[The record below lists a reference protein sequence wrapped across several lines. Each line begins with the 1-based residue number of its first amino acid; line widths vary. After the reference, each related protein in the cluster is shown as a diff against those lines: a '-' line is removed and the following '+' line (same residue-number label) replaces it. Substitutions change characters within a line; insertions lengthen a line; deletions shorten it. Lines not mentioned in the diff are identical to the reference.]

1 MASIHGILRAAAGQL
16 HADYRRREGITFGI
30 YWGYPF
36 ILQAG
41 SISDRHSNIRIYL
54 SVDRNLSA
62 FQPLLPKNWDMQR
75 VDHLHRII
83 MPVRGSTRSQAK
95 VLLDFLER
103 FLIALEGNGVKA
115 CDGYGGMGEIGIYRV
130 KGELAFLTE
139 ENAERVENTLDM
151 EKAENAAIPESISGG
166 ILGALI
172 AGIPASLLVL
182 VIARAGYVTSLSSA
196 LFGVAIAY
204 GYKWKGKQI
213 SGISW
218 VICLLLGVIL
228 GYTTFRID
236 LALDLHKVLPEL
248 SVVSAFFHGR
258 TLLEMAGGLDDYY
271 ANFAMLF
278 GFGML
283 CLIVSLVILQKEKKR
298 QFECKKII

>member
-16 HADYRRREGITFGI
+16 HADYRRREGITFGN

-41 SISDRHSNIRIYL
+41 SMSDRHSNIRIYL

-62 FQPLLPKNWDMQR
+62 FKPLLPKGWQMQSA
-75 VDHLHRII
+75 DHLHRII
-83 MPVRGSTRSQAK
+83 MPVRGSTKSQAR
-95 VLLDFLER
+95 VLLDFLDR

-115 CDGYGGMGEIGIYRV
+115 CDGYGGTGEIGVYRV
-130 KGELAFLTE
+130 KGELAFLTA
-139 ENAERVENTLDM
+139 ENAERVENTLGM
-151 EKAENAAIPESISGG
+151 AQAEDAAIPESIPGG

-204 GYKWKGKQI
+204 GYRWKGKHVSKI
-213 SGISW
+213 GW
-218 VICLLLGVIL
+218 GICLLLGAIL
-228 GYTTFRID
+228 GYTTFRLD
-236 LALDLHKVLPEL
+236 LALDLHKLLPEL

-283 CLIVSLVILQKEKKR
+283 TLVVSLVVLQKDKKQ
-298 QFECKKII
+298 QFECRKII